1 MYIVEL
7 TGCGYNFGVLACC
20 QDEEIGGEDLGSVE
34 HCKSAHFAHQVVGQ
48 QFGSGGGDSLCVGRC

>member
-20 QDEEIGGEDLGSVE
+20 QDEEIGGKDLSSVE
-34 HCKSAHFAHQVVGQ
+34 HCKSAHFANQVVGQ
-48 QFGSGGGDSLCVGRC
+48 QFGSGGGDS